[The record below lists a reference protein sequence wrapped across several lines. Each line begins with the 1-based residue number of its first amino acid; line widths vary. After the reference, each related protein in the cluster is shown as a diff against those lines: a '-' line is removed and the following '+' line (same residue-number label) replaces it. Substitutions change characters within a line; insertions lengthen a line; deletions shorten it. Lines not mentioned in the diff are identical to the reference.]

1 MKIFDNLHF
10 FPWNSMTANNCNT
23 FLIDGEKR
31 ILVDP
36 GHYHLFDHIRDELSG
51 LSLSPEDIEMV
62 IITHGHP
69 DHMEGVK
76 IFQETDA
83 LIAVSSAEMEFI
95 KTVAPH
101 YGEILGIPEFEPG
114 VLLQEG
120 DLKIGNLNFEVIHTP
135 GHSPGSVCLYWP
147 DKKTLFTGD
156 VVFDQGIGRTDLP
169 GGDGEKLRE
178 SIRKISRLDVDYL
191 LTGHGDIVV
200 GKEAVKQNFKTI
212 EDFWFGHI

>member
-1 MKIFDNLHF
+1 MKVFDNLHF

>member
-23 FLIDGEKR
+23 YFIDGEKR

-36 GHYHLFDHIRDELSG
+36 GHYHLFDHVRDELSG

-62 IITHGHP
+62 IITHAHP

-76 IFQETDA
+76 IFQETDT

-101 YGEILGIPEFEPG
+101 YGEAIGIAEFEPG
-114 VLLQEG
+114 ILLQEG
-120 DLKIGNLNFEVIHTP
+120 GLKIGNLNFEVIHTP

-156 VVFDQGIGRTDLP
+156 VVFDQGVGRTDLP
-169 GGDGEKLRE
+169 GGDGEKLKE

-191 LTGHGDIVV
+191 LTGHGDIVA
-200 GKEAVKQNFKTI
+200 GEEAVKQNFKAI
-212 EDFWFGHI
+212 EDFWFGYI

>member
-1 MKIFDNLHF
+1 MKVFDNLHF

-212 EDFWFGHI
+212 ENFWFGHI

>member
-23 FLIDGEKR
+23 YFIDGEKR

-36 GHYHLFDHIRDELSG
+36 GHYHLFDHVREELSG

-62 IITHGHP
+62 IITHAHP

-83 LIAVSSAEMEFI
+83 LIGVSSAEMEFI

-101 YGEILGIPEFEPG
+101 YGEALGIPGFETG
-114 VLLQEG
+114 ILLQEG

-147 DKKTLFTGD
+147 DTKTLFTGD
-156 VVFDQGIGRTDLP
+156 VIFDQGVGRTDLP
-169 GGDGEKLRE
+169 GGDVEKLKE

-191 LTGHGDIVV
+191 LTGHGDIVA
-200 GKEAVKQNFKTI
+200 GKEAVKQNFKAI
-212 EDFWFGHI
+212 EDFWFGYI

>member
-23 FLIDGEKR
+23 YFIDGEKR

-36 GHYHLFDHIRDELSG
+36 GHYHLFDHVRDELSG

-62 IITHGHP
+62 IITHAHP
-69 DHMEGVK
+69 DHMEGIK

-83 LIAVSSAEMEFI
+83 QIAVSSGEMEFI

-101 YGEILGIPEFEPG
+101 YGEILGIAEFEPEI
-114 VLLQEG
+114 LLQEG

-147 DKKTLFTGD
+147 DRKTLFTGD

-169 GGDGEKLRE
+169 GGDGEELKE

-191 LTGHGDIVV
+191 LTGHGGIVA
-200 GKEAVKQNFKTI
+200 GKEAVKQNFKAI
-212 EDFWFGHI
+212 EDFWFGYI

>member
-1 MKIFDNLHF
+1 MRIFDNVHF
-10 FPWNSMTANNCNT
+10 FPWNSMAANNCNT
-23 FLIDGEKR
+23 YFINGEKK
-31 ILVDP
+31 ILIDP
-36 GHYHLFDHIRDELSG
+36 GHYHLFDHVRDELSG
-51 LSLSPEDIEMV
+51 LSLSPEDIDVV

-69 DHMEGVK
+69 DHMEGVR

-83 LIAVSSAEMEFI
+83 VVAVSSWEMEFI

-101 YGEILGIPEFEPG
+101 YGEALGISGFEPDI
-114 VLLQEG
+114 LIQEG
-120 DLKIGNLNFEVIHTP
+120 DLKIGNLSFEVIHTP

-169 GGDGEKLRE
+169 GGDGEKLKE

-191 LTGHGDIVV
+191 LTGHGDIVS
-200 GKEAVKQNFKTI
+200 GKEAVKQNFKAI
-212 EDFWFGHI
+212 EDFWFGYI